1 MYRVLIAAG
10 IAALSSAASAKDGRG
25 AQCWLNDGDHLK
37 IYYTGALAVNA
48 PGVDDYDAGRAL
60 AQEIGGALAAYIQQ
74 SYGINANPKAVGC
87 RVRPSI
93 AQVKTELEEPHDRNL
108 ILTGWVNRTATL
120 TESEPK
126 DSEGAG
132 KKVTTAGPKAVEKAE
147 KESPPAGPTAA
158 ELAAERHR
166 AVEERNRAAQ
176 AQYEAELAVQQRK
189 VAEFNRLMAEMERKK
204 AEQQAAAQSALDS
217 FKAEQAAHA
226 EQMQRYRQE
235 VSDYQAKLAG
245 QQAPSSA
252 TGAGGRFKA
261 TSAIVPTREQAMA
274 GLMAQRLPGP
284 LTDVQC
290 AEVTMYSPPR
300 WTCWGY
306 YQTEVKSSEASA
318 Q

>member
-1 MYRVLIAAG
+1 
-10 IAALSSAASAKDGRG
+10 
-25 AQCWLNDGDHLK
+25 
-37 IYYTGALAVNA
+37 
-48 PGVDDYDAGRAL
+48 L

-176 AQYEAELAVQQRK
+176 AQYEAELAVQQ
-189 VAEFNRLMAEMERKK
+189 L
-204 AEQQAAAQSALDS
+204 QAAAQSALDS